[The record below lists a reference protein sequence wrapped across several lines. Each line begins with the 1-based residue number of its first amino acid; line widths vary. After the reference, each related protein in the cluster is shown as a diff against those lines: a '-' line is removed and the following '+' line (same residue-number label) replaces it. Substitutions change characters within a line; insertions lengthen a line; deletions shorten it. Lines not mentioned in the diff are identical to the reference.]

1 MITEKEIASIL
12 DGDEHSNDALDV
24 SIFEPHTS
32 LHPKIWDD
40 DHLSEGIRNKL
51 YRIALEFYL
60 FLNVQAP
67 VKDITVTGSLANYNY
82 TKNSDIDL
90 HILIDYHE
98 VDENIELVE
107 ELLSSKKTVWND
119 RHNITI
125 FGHEVEL
132 YAQNLNEPH
141 HSTGVYSIIK
151 NEWVTK
157 PKPMSAQI
165 DFAAVRAKSQDLMHQ
180 IDKVSS
186 ENELA
191 IDALK
196 TKIRKMRQC
205 GLETAGEYSVENLAF
220 KVLRNTGHIG
230 KLYTAARK
238 MFDDRLSLEETNES
252 RLRALVKWYV
262 NSGVNT
268 GNGL

>member
-1 MITEKEIASIL
+1 
-12 DGDEHSNDALDV
+12 
-24 SIFEPHTS
+24 
-32 LHPKIWDD
+32 
-40 DHLSEGIRNKL
+40 
-51 YRIALEFYL
+51 
-60 FLNVQAP
+60 
-67 VKDITVTGSLANYNY
+67 
-82 TKNSDIDL
+82 
-90 HILIDYHE
+90 LIDYHE

-141 HSTGVYSIIK
+141 HSTGIYSIIK
-151 NEWVTK
+151 NEWATK
-157 PKPMSAQI
+157 PKPTSAQI
-165 DFAAVRAKSQDLMHQ
+165 DFAAVRAKSQDLMRQ
-180 IDKVSS
+180 IDRVTEDSG
-186 ENELA
+186 NESA

-196 TKIRKMRQC
+196 SKIKKMRQC
-205 GLETAGEYSVENLAF
+205 GLETAGEYSVENLTF

-230 KLYTAARK
+230 KVYMAARR
-238 MFDDRLSLEETNES
+238 MFDDRLSLKETHES
-252 RLRALVKWYV
+252 RLRTLVCWYV